1 MDIAVLVRQVMLRIP
16 VHFHKARKGVFMTF
30 TSLKRNPWISTVAMS
45 GAVVAM
51 AAMAATGAH
60 AQSSPWSLG
69 AAIGQSDARMPN
81 SIGNSSDT
89 SYKAFGG
96 YQFSPN
102 VGAEV
107 GYNNLG
113 KDFNMTV
120 PGGVATGKLT
130 NWYGAAVGT
139 MPLGSGFSLLGKV
152 GLTRN
157 EADFGGAGKDTR
169 TGLMLGLGAEY
180 AITPALSARLEYEDY
195 GKFTDG
201 GFAGNSGAIKA
212 DSINLGL
219 RAKF

>member
-1 MDIAVLVRQVMLRIP
+1 
-16 VHFHKARKGVFMTF
+16 MTF
-30 TSLKRNPWISTVAMS
+30 TSLKRDPWISTVAMS
-45 GAVVAM
+45 GALIAM
-51 AAMAATGAH
+51 AAMTTMAATGAH
-60 AQSSPWSLG
+60 AQNTMRGTMQPSPWSLG
-69 AAIGQSDARMPN
+69 GAIGQSNARMPN
-81 SIGNSSDT
+81 SVGDSSDT

-113 KDFNMTV
+113 KDFTMTV

-139 MPLGSGFSLLGKV
+139 IPLGSGFSLLGKL
-152 GLTRN
+152 GLARN

-169 TGLMLGLGAEY
+169 TGLMMGVGAEY
-180 AITPALSARLEYEDY
+180 AISPTLSARLEYEDY

-201 GFAGNSGAIKA
+201 GFAGNGGSIKA
-212 DSINLGL
+212 DSVNLGL
-219 RAKF
+219 KARF